1 MAHDKL
7 VNILTLTDGPFDG
20 SDVGLVFHING
31 RYGENMHQLAKQR
44 CSCLQ
49 MAHRLASKWFLSA
62 IQDGMK

>member
-31 RYGENMHQLAKQR
+31 RYGENMHQLAKQHAAAYR
-44 CSCLQ
+44 WLIGWLQSGFCLPFK
-49 MAHRLASKWFLSA
+49 ME
-62 IQDGMK
+62 